1 MPTLTLPG
9 ELASL
14 DEIADLVLEQAALA
28 GLDKHA
34 TYQLRLAVDELA
46 TNIVVHG
53 YQEHGQTGTVVI
65 SADVDERELAVV
77 LEDTAV
83 PYDPLKRDL
92 EQVEENFDKPLED
105 RPIGGLGIFFVRQ
118 AVHDFRYEWR
128 DGKNRNILIVHRP
141 DPTPAGTAMSADGVS
156 RT

>member
-14 DEIADLVLEQAALA
+14 DEIADLVLEQSARA

-46 TNIVVHG
+46 TNIIVHG
-53 YQEHGQTGTVVI
+53 YQEHGVTGNLVI
-65 SADVDERELAVV
+65 SADVDEHELRVV

-105 RPIGGLGIFFVRQ
+105 RPVGGLGIFFVRQ
-118 AVHDFRYEWR
+118 AAHDFRYEWR

-141 DPTPAGTAMSADGVS
+141 DTTPAGTAMSADGVS